1 MKVAVGIFSTP
12 VWTLDAKYVEGL
24 RARFPEVE
32 FVQAFDHAAFGDA
45 IEDADI
51 VFGSMVR
58 ETSFA
63 RARRLKWI
71 HSSAAG
77 VGASMFPALV
87 DSGVIVTNSRGV
99 QSPAIAEHI
108 LTVILMW
115 RRRLHVAMRRQAS
128 RLWAQ
133 EEFGDLAPPPLAGL
147 RVIIVGMGSI
157 GRETRRVLEPLGMR
171 VSGVGR
177 TAREGQAAVAE
188 LPGLLP
194 GADAVVITAPHTPET
209 EHLFNADLLGRMRP
223 GSLLVNV
230 GRGRIIDERALV
242 EALKQGRPGTAAL
255 DVFEHEPL
263 AGGSPLW
270 DMEEVI
276 LTPHIA
282 GFGAGFWEGVVD
294 LFAANLE
301 RWQRGEPLENVVDKK
316 RGY

>member
-12 VWTLDAKYVEGL
+12 VWTLDPRYVEAL
-24 RARFPEVE
+24 RARFPGVE

-45 IEDADI
+45 IADADV

-58 ETSFA
+58 EESFA

-87 DSGVIVTNSRGV
+87 RSGVIVTNSRGV
-99 QSPAIAEHI
+99 QSRAIAEHI

-128 RLWAQ
+128 RIWAQ
-133 EEFGDLAPPPLAGL
+133 EEFGPLAPPPLAGL
-147 RVIIVGMGSI
+147 RVLIVGMGSI
-157 GRETRRVLEPLGMR
+157 GGEARRLLEPIGMR

-177 TAREGQAAVAE
+177 TARDGQAGVDD
-188 LPGLLP
+188 LPRLLP
-194 GADAVVITAPHTPET
+194 DADVVVITAPHTPET

-230 GRGRIIDERALV
+230 GRGRIIDEGALV
-242 EALKQGRPGTAAL
+242 EALRRGRPGTAAL
-255 DVFEHEPL
+255 DVFEREPL
-263 AGGSPLW
+263 TAASPLW
-270 DMEEVI
+270 DLDEVI
-276 LTPHIA
+276 LTPHVA
-282 GFGAGFWEGVVD
+282 GFGAGFWEGIVD

-301 RWQRGEPLENVVDKK
+301 RWQRGEPLQNVVDKT